1 MRSAFSLNYGIQIFR
16 AAVFDLKYKL
26 KVDLD
31 CLIVL
36 ISLQVLSMKTN

>member
-1 MRSAFSLNYGIQIFR
+1 
-16 AAVFDLKYKL
+16 LKYKL

-36 ISLQVLSMKTN
+36 ISLQVLSMKTNWESCSQQWETDLLKKR